1 MTLPATLPNPA
12 KSEAAS
18 GKTSR
23 QRTWFVLYLV
33 ASTILLAI
41 DGYTPIEQ
49 VEWLLNVPLVWI
61 VAVACTTTQLTWAG
75 VVASLCLVVGGI
87 LSPPGPVDRWGFLT
101 TRAIVVLT
109 VWLIVFQSRRRAAA
123 EEGSAGCW
131 WRSTNRNSRRF
142 AESSQ
147 FALGARE
154 FARTVG
160 RGSRSSSTF
169 TSIRGPISVMASA
182 PSASQ
187 SLRAKNSTFR
197 RQAHHEVPAT

>member
-123 EEGSAGCW
+123 E
-131 WRSTNRNSRRF
+131 
-142 AESSQ
+142 
-147 FALGARE
+147 ARE
-154 FARTVG
+154 RRVLVAQHEQELKTLRGIIPICAWCKRIRTDSGAWKQIEQYIHEHSGADFSHGICPECVSKLEG
-160 RGSRSSSTF
+160 QELYFPPS
-169 TSIRGPISVMASA
+169 SA
-182 PSASQ
+182 P
-187 SLRAKNSTFR
+187 
-197 RQAHHEVPAT
+197 